1 VGLPLKYSPEASVGD
16 IREAF
21 FSADLNVYN
30 GSSGS
35 PVFDSET
42 HEVIGIVVRGHT
54 RDFRL
59 VENCWR
65 SVIYSRSDTGFPNPQ
80 CTRVS
85 EFITYVDK
93 SVQVEE
99 EIDK

>member
-1 VGLPLKYSPEASVGD
+1 VGD
-16 IREAF
+16 ISDAY

-35 PVFDSET
+35 PVFDSKT
-42 HEVIGIVVRGHT
+42 HEVIGIVARGHT

-65 SVIYSRSDTGFPNPQ
+65 SVIYSRSDRWCPDPQ

-93 SVQVEE
+93 SVQVEGE
-99 EIDK
+99 MDK